1 MMAGLKGMENNEP
14 RIVGEITG
22 SRENESGGPSDGRL
36 DAEDEKTGNL
46 TLTVTT
52 VRSVCV
58 RNWRR
63 IGWRHVDENG

>member
-1 MMAGLKGMENNEP
+1 MMAGLKGMENNEF

-22 SRENESGGPSDGRL
+22 SPENESGGPSDGRL

-46 TLTVTT
+46 TMTVAT

-58 RNWRR
+58 RNWLR
-63 IGWRHVDENG
+63 IGWRHVDESG